1 MSSLFFVLHV
11 FKIEMLFHVGTRMA
25 VVLKRITYNW
35 FSKCG
40 PQTTK
45 VYDSFQEVHKVK
57 IILIIT

>member
-1 MSSLFFVLHV
+1 
-11 FKIEMLFHVGTRMA
+11 MLFHVGTRMA
-25 VVLKRITYNW
+25 VVLKKITYNW